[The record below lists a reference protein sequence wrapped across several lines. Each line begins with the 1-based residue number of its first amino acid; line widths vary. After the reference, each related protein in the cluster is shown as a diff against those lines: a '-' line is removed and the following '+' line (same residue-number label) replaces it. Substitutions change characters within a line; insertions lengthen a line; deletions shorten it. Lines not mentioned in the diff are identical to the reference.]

1 MSEPIVFISH
11 QRVKEGKL
19 EAYKKFFSENIKL
32 IEADKPG
39 TVAHLAYI
47 NEDGSQVTMIHVFPD
62 AEAMDMHFQGV
73 GDRAKKAFEFIE
85 IVRYEIYGRLS
96 DAVLERMKQFASSGV
111 GLDLHIEHMGGYLRL
126 VSSTAGG

>member
-1 MSEPIVFISH
+1 MGRYFFS
-11 QRVKEGKL
+11 
-19 EAYKKFFSENIKL
+19 KFFSENIKF
-32 IEADKPG
+32 IEAGKPG

-85 IVRYEIYGRLS
+85 IVRYEIYGRPN
-96 DAVLERMKQFASSGV
+96 DAVLERMKQFASSGA
-111 GLDLHIEHMGGYLRL
+111 GLDLHLEHMGGYLRL
-126 VSSTAGG
+126 VSSADGLSAAG